1 MAIINAFL
9 HPENNNNSDKRKN
22 TMITRKKSANG
33 LIEPAKVSR
42 VALQHAA
49 SIAGML
55 LTTEALV
62 AEEPAEDD
70 APAPAMPDGGGMY

>member
-1 MAIINAFL
+1 M
-9 HPENNNNSDKRKN
+9 
-22 TMITRKKSANG
+22 SANG
-33 LIEPAKVSR
+33 VIEPAKVSR